1 MNWIELELNDPVLFP
16 DTNNVPW
23 PKNYNQRF
31 VKIQVTNPW
40 QLDRLTL
47 IREFLRPSP
56 RAISGKNIQ
65 STGTCTKLC
74 NAALWIFF
82 R

>member
-23 PKNYNQRF
+23 PKNYNQRWAR
-31 VKIQVTNPW
+31 IRQSASVTKPW
-40 QLDRLTL
+40 QLDHLTL
-47 IREFLRPSP
+47 IRECLGPSP
-56 RAISGKNIQ
+56 KAISGD
-65 STGTCTKLC
+65 T
-74 NAALWIFF
+74 

>member
-31 VKIQVTNPW
+31 VKIQVKLSAHHRGRYPEKYPKHGNINKIM
-40 QLDRLTL
+40 QRYALD
-47 IREFLRPSP
+47 FL
-56 RAISGKNIQ
+56 
-65 STGTCTKLC
+65 LE
-74 NAALWIFF
+74 NALDDGPAF
-82 R
+82 

>member
-23 PKNYNQRF
+23 PKNYNQRY

-40 QLDRLTL
+40 QLNHLTL
-47 IREFLRPSP
+47 IREFLGPSP